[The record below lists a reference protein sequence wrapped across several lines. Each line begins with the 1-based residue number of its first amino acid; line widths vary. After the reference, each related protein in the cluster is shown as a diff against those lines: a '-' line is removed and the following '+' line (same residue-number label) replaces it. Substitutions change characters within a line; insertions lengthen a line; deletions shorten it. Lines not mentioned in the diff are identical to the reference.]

1 MNLTNFQIMHSNE
14 RLTDIVHIVHKALK
28 EANENPISVAQK
40 QQLVIELTKLA
51 EELQKREKDSSTTL
65 TSECGSIR
73 SDISDTVSLT
83 VLPLKN
89 CSAQHR
95 SLLTKVFQF
104 IEVSYHNPI
113 GLKEVAKEVN
123 RSPAY
128 ITDLVRRETGQTV
141 LNWILQRRIAEA
153 RRLLIESDRSVT
165 EISQTLGYENP
176 GHFIRLFRRFNGT
189 TPKAWRICQIDN
201 T

>member
-1 MNLTNFQIMHSNE
+1 MLSKKII
-14 RLTDIVHIVHKALK
+14 TDIVYEVLN
-28 EANENPISVAQK
+28 EATENPMSVAQK
-40 QQLVIELTKLA
+40 QQLVIELTKKLLA
-51 EELQKREKDSSTTL
+51 QELQNLEKLSFITL
-65 TSECGSIR
+65 SPQCRSVASDVSE
-73 SDISDTVSLT
+73 TVSLT
-83 VLPLKN
+83 VIALKN
-89 CSAQHR
+89 CSGQHR
-95 SLLTKVFQF
+95 SLLKKVFQF
-104 IEVSYHNPI
+104 IEVNYRNPI

-123 RSPAY
+123 LSPAY

-153 RRLLIESDRSVT
+153 RSLLLESDRSVT
-165 EISQTLGYENP
+165 EIAQTLGYENP

>member
-1 MNLTNFQIMHSNE
+1 MLSNE
-14 RLTDIVHIVHKALK
+14 IITNIVYKALN
-28 EANENPISVAQK
+28 EAVENPMSVAQK
-40 QQLVIELTKLA
+40 QQLVIELTKQLLA
-51 EELQKREKDSSTTL
+51 EELQKSEKDSFIKLVPECSSIVPEISSTAN
-65 TSECGSIR
+65 
-73 SDISDTVSLT
+73 LT
-83 VLPLKN
+83 VLPLKQ
-89 CSAQHR
+89 CSVQHR

-104 IEVSYHNPI
+104 IEANYRNPI

-123 RSPAY
+123 LSPAY

-153 RRLLIESDRSVT
+153 RCLLIESDHSVT
-165 EISQTLGYENP
+165 EIAQTLGYENP

-189 TPKAWRICQIDN
+189 TPKAWKICQIDN

>member
-1 MNLTNFQIMHSNE
+1 MLSNE
-14 RLTDIVHIVHKALK
+14 IITNIVYKALD
-28 EANENPISVAQK
+28 EAVENYMSVAQK
-40 QQLVIELTKLA
+40 QQLVIEVTKQLLA
-51 EELQKREKDSSTTL
+51 EELQKSEKDSFGIFVPEYDSIAPEIPSTPN
-65 TSECGSIR
+65 
-73 SDISDTVSLT
+73 LT

-89 CSAQHR
+89 CSVQHR
-95 SLLTKVFQF
+95 ALLTKVFQY
-104 IEVSYHNPI
+104 IEANYRNPI

-123 RSPAY
+123 RTPAY

-141 LNWILQRRIAEA
+141 LNWIVQRRIAEA
-153 RRLLIESDRSVT
+153 RCLLMESDRSVT
-165 EISQTLGYENP
+165 EIAQSLGYENP